1 MDLSFPGREPRGALD
16 VDLVVDGSTLRV
28 ICTHPGLHANERTEQ
43 VGRLLASLERHPRD
57 ILIFAGDL
65 NEWFPFS
72 ANLTALNPGPGT
84 QPARATFSA
93 PAPFPALDRLWVRAG
108 RATRVSPRK
117 IACRQ
122 ARIASDHVPLC
133 AEIFEE

>member
-28 ICTHPGLHANERTEQ
+28 IRTHPGLHANERTEQ
-43 VGRLLASLERHPRD
+43 VGRLLASLRRHPRD

-72 ANLTALNPGPGT
+72 ANLTAL
-84 QPARATFSA
+84 SA
-93 PAPFPALDRLWVRAG
+93 G
-108 RATRVSPRK
+108 MVSPRK